1 MLTSAVITIPAEVKI
16 QYLPAASNAPASP
29 NHCHTAVAFCLAMRR
44 SEASSML
51 ACGPPE
57 ATTEVIQTS
66 RHPSWR
72 RVTAVV
78 LAGGT
83 SQRFAPDKLAEQV
96 DGKPLLER
104 TLASLLEDFQV
115 VVVGSVRDVD
125 RPVIFTSEDPPGGG
139 PAAALVAGVRRA
151 LEEPSEAIVVLPADA
166 PLGGHGA
173 STLLARL
180 GVEPSTEA
188 VVAVDAHGREQPLQ
202 LALRPAAAE
211 ALLTA
216 AGPGGAAGVSARRLL
231 DALRPGLVAQEL
243 APAELWD
250 IDTADQLLVW
260 RLRSSAAVS
269 SIMDVV
275 TERQAAAFGS
285 PVVIVIDGPSCA
297 GKSILAAA
305 LALRSGAA
313 VVEGDDFYR
322 HTLPR
327 LTVPQREAMSDAA
340 VADAVIDWERLRA
353 EALLPLQ
360 ARRSA
365 TFQPYDWDA
374 DDGRLAPPKII
385 LPADVIIVEGIY
397 AARPELTDLVDVA
410 VYLGVSTQVRARRYA
425 ERENDP
431 DWQRFWER
439 GEAHYF
445 RAVRPAAS
453 FDIRLDDQD
462 LRNVGGA

>member
-1 MLTSAVITIPAEVKI
+1 MG
-16 QYLPAASNAPASP
+16 
-29 NHCHTAVAFCLAMRR
+29 R
-44 SEASSML
+44 
-51 ACGPPE
+51 
-57 ATTEVIQTS
+57 
-66 RHPSWR
+66 
-72 RVTAVV
+72 
-78 LAGGT
+78 
-83 SQRFAPDKLAEQV
+83 
-96 DGKPLLER
+96 
-104 TLASLLEDFQV
+104 
-115 VVVGSVRDVD
+115 
-125 RPVIFTSEDPPGGG
+125 
-139 PAAALVAGVRRA
+139 
-151 LEEPSEAIVVLPADA
+151 
-166 PLGGHGA
+166 
-173 STLLARL
+173 ARL
-180 GVEPSTEA
+180 A

-231 DALRPGLVAQEL
+231 DALRPGLVTQEL

-260 RLRSSAAVS
+260 RLRSSAAVL

-275 TERQAAAFGS
+275 TERQAAAAGA
-285 PVVIVIDGPSCA
+285 PVVIAIDGPSCA
-297 GKSILAAA
+297 GKSILATA

-322 HTLPR
+322 NTLPR
-327 LTVPQREAMSDAA
+327 LTVAQREAMSDAA
-340 VADAVIDWERLRA
+340 VVDAVIDWERLRA
-353 EALLPLQ
+353 EALLPLRAGQ
-360 ARRSA
+360 SA

-385 LPADVIIVEGIY
+385 PPADVIIVEGVY
-397 AARPELTDLVDVA
+397 AARPELSDLVDVA
-410 VYLGVSTQVRARRYA
+410 VHLGVDPQVRARRYA

-453 FDIRLDDQD
+453 YDIRLDDQD
-462 LRNVGGA
+462 LRNVGDA